1 MAAKGIQGS
10 ALLIG
15 SAGLY
20 LVYAGVKDVP
30 LIDGLRDLLRGKLP
44 SPKAEHRPY
53 APKSPA
59 QSEGVTTTGSAFPE
73 GDYGLVGNALR
84 GYHAIKPLLPAGTV
98 LHGKAARPKNP
109 DSDHP
114 NGLALDIMTRDN
126 ALAQRIIA
134 KFKTTPGAKYWIWN
148 GRLGSITRLWLSYAY
163 TKFGGHY
170 DHVHLS
176 WR

>member
-1 MAAKGIQGS
+1 MGAKGIQGS

-44 SPKAEHRPY
+44 TPKTEHSPY

-59 QSEGVTTTGSAFPE
+59 QSEGVTAVGSAFPE
-73 GDYGLVGNALR
+73 GDYGLAGNALR
-84 GYHAIKPLLPAGTV
+84 GYHVLKPLIPAGTV
-98 LHGKAARPKNP
+98 LHGRAARPSNP
-109 DSDHP
+109 SSDHP
-114 NGLALDIMTRDN
+114 RGYALDVMTKDN
-126 ALAQRIIA
+126 ALAQRLIS
-134 KFKTTPGAKYWIWN
+134 KFKTTRGAHYWIWN
-148 GRLGSITRLWLSYAY
+148 GRLGDFDRLWLSYAY

-170 DHVHLS
+170 DHVHFS